1 MFDSGRL
8 CDDPKCR
15 CKLKDTIINFG
26 QNLPQGIYTSQCQ
39 VVNNTGITSS
49 IILSIH
55 NAVVLDKSFE
65 HAERADLCLA
75 MGSSLTVTP
84 AADIP
89 EVPYVS
95 HSLMF
100 IIKNHINDIQT
111 VGTRG
116 RRLVIINLQTT
127 PLDHVCKL
135 RIFAKCDDVSKM
147 LMSKLGLEI
156 PEFQLK
162 R

>member
-1 MFDSGRL
+1 MLVIFDSGRL

-15 CKLKDTIINFG
+15 GKLKDTIINFG

-49 IILSIH
+49 IISIH
-55 NAVVLDKSFE
+55 NAAVLDKSFE

-100 IIKNHINDIQT
+100 IIKIT
-111 VGTRG
+111 LMKF
-116 RRLVIINLQTT
+116 RRWAQEGGDWWSSTCK
-127 PLDHVCKL
+127 PL
-135 RIFAKCDDVSKM
+135 
-147 LMSKLGLEI
+147 
-156 PEFQLK
+156 P
-162 R
+162 

>member
-15 CKLKDTIINFG
+15 GKLKDTIINFG

-39 VVNNTGITSS
+39 VVNNIGITSS
-49 IILSIH
+49 IKSIH
-55 NAVVLDKSFE
+55 NAAVLDKSFE
-65 HAERADLCLA
+65 HAEKADLCLA

-100 IIKNHINDIQT
+100 ITKKSH
-111 VGTRG
+111 
-116 RRLVIINLQTT
+116 
-127 PLDHVCKL
+127 
-135 RIFAKCDDVSKM
+135 
-147 LMSKLGLEI
+147 
-156 PEFQLK
+156 
-162 R
+162 